1 MYTLHPLTRHLVE
14 FPSGKRGAQR
24 PPRVLYGV
32 VLKSEVRFR
41 AKHMIDKNYEKLLRD
56 QVLTLNVG
64 GTLYTTTRTTL
75 EHNPD
80 SYLAKLL
87 TNSSALRDVN
97 HNLFIDRDPSL
108 FRYILDYCRY
118 GKLCIPRNFD
128 ELERLKEEASFYEL
142 NKLVDIISREM
153 EPRYSCVTVGYR
165 GTFSASRDGS
175 TDLRFRKLARILVAG
190 QTAEC
195 RRLFGDT
202 LNDTRDPD
210 TGTRGEKNNTS
221 LRLDCLNGLSMPSSS
236 ENPALN

>member
-1 MYTLHPLTRHLVE
+1 M
-14 FPSGKRGAQR
+14 S
-24 PPRVLYGV
+24 
-32 VLKSEVRFR
+32 S
-41 AKHMIDKNYEKLLRD
+41 

-64 GTLYTTTRTTL
+64 GTLYTTTTTTL
-75 EHNPD
+75 KHDPD

-128 ELERLKEEASFYEL
+128 ELERLKEEATFYKL
-142 NKLVDIISREM
+142 NKLVEIISKEM

-190 QTAEC
+190 QTTEC

-210 TGTRGEKNNTS
+210 TGSAYSSRFFLKHCILEQCFDVLYNDGYQLITACASGTSGVANEVKFIQDDEETRWQHYNEFIFVK
-221 LRLDCLNGLSMPSSS
+221 RL
-236 ENPALN
+236 